1 MEIHGQLVAIHNTS
15 EADLSDLMT
24 LWNDGRVMKW
34 VGFPDG
40 LGYDQHR
47 VNQWFERL
55 QGNPSR
61 HHFVVHTEVL
71 GFCGE
76 LYYALD
82 SIHRRAGLDIKLI
95 PAAQGRGLATD
106 ALRRLIKFI
115 FQSEPG
121 VDAVWTEPSEENLSA
136 RRLYERCG
144 LRPAIRPADMAQG
157 ESYWELRRQDWDGG

>member
-1 MEIHGQLVAIHNTS
+1 MEIHGRLVTIRNTS

-34 VGFPDG
+34 VGFPYG
-40 LGYDQHR
+40 LGYDQYR
-47 VNQWFERL
+47 VSEWFERL
-55 QGNPSR
+55 RVNPSR

-76 LYYALD
+76 LYYAID
-82 SIHRRAGLDIKLI
+82 SDQRRAGLDIQLI
-95 PAAQGRGLATD
+95 PAVQGRGLATD

-115 FQSEPG
+115 FESEPG
-121 VDAVWTEPSEENLSA
+121 VDAVWTEPSGENVLA

-144 LRPAIRPADMAQG
+144 MRPGIRPADMAQG